1 MKLQIDLAGSLRS
14 KRDRSFPLQN
24 ALLELIDN
32 SVDEGATTI
41 NIIENEGDLIIEDN
55 GLGFKDIESALV
67 IGKSSKNN
75 KIGRYGV
82 GLKDA
87 CLRYSDATIIESNGK
102 RVEVPWKDIVNDRH
116 DGDIEAEKIET
127 RSMTRIVLCDF
138 RKRYNRA
145 IESKEIR
152 RTYHPMLETEQISIT
167 ITGQKLQPLPMPELT
182 EYIKEEI
189 IFDGKKCIIYGGIYK
204 TNDPARIDWK
214 GYNPYY
220 NGRLIGNGKI
230 TNRGTGQEFCNNF
243 FFQLFLLDDLEPWGL
258 ATNKDEVTG
267 LDELLD
273 YIYHAHTRPILE
285 RGAEQASDIELKGIE
300 NQINMMLGNQGN
312 ITRGPKVNKPEQ
324 KKDHKKGS
332 PKKNTNTATQVGSYN
347 NGASGKRGS
356 VKFLFKSLGGDSLG
370 EYEYRDK
377 SGLFVTANSDN
388 SFIAQNRTNLPAIQI
403 FVMMSYAMHR
413 KSQSSFEMFPDNFTT
428 SILEI
433 AGSELA
439 WIANQLS
446 ETN

>member
-1 MKLQIDLAGSLRS
+1 MKIEIDLAGSLRS
-14 KRDRSFPLQN
+14 KRNRSFPLQN

-55 GLGFKDIESALV
+55 GRGFKDIEAALR
-67 IGKSSKNN
+67 IGKSCKEN
-75 KIGRYGV
+75 KIGRFGV

-102 RVEVPWKDIVNDRH
+102 RVEVPWLEIIKGYN
-116 DGDIEAEKIET
+116 DGDIETGDIEV
-127 RSMTRIVLCDF
+127 RSMTRIILQNF
-138 RKRYNRA
+138 RERYKSS
-145 IESKEIR
+145 IETREIC
-152 RTYHPMLETEQISIT
+152 RTYHPML
-167 ITGQKLQPLPMPELT
+167 TGRRLNINVLGKKLEPLMVPELT
-182 EYIKEEI
+182 EYLHEEL
-189 IFDGKKCIIYGGIYK
+189 IFDGKKLIISGGIYK

-230 TNRGTGQEFCNNF
+230 TNRGTGQEYCNNF
-243 FFQLFLLDDLEPWGL
+243 VFNLLLLDDLEPWGL

-273 YIYHAHTRPILE
+273 WIYHEHTRPILE
-285 RGAEQASDIELKGIE
+285 RGADQASDIELKGIE

-332 PKKNTNTATQVGSYN
+332 PKKNTNTATQAGSYN
-347 NGASGKRGS
+347 NGKGGKRGS

-388 SFIAQNRTNLPAIQI
+388 SFIAQNRTNLPAIQT
-403 FVMMSYAMHR
+403 FVMMSYAMYR
-413 KSQSSFEMFPDNFTT
+413 QSQSDSFLPDNFTT
-428 SILEI
+428 NILNI

-439 WIANQLS
+439 WTATQFS

>member
-1 MKLQIDLAGSLRS
+1 MKIQIDLAGSLRS

-32 SVDEGATTI
+32 SVDENATTI

-67 IGKSSKNN
+67 IGCSSKSN

-87 CLRYSDATIIESNGK
+87 CLRYSDSTIIESNGK
-102 RVEVPWKDIVNDRH
+102 RVEVPWEQIIRGDH
-116 DGDIEAEKIET
+116 DGDIEAEQIET

-152 RTYHPMLETEQISIT
+152 RTYHPMLENEQISIT

-230 TNRGTGQEFCNNF
+230 TNRGTGQEYCNNF

-312 ITRGPKVNKPEQ
+312 ITRSPKVNKPEQ

-332 PKKNTNTATQVGSYN
+332 PKKNTNTATQAGSYN
-347 NGASGKRGS
+347 NGKGGKRGS

-388 SFIAQNRTNLPAIQI
+388 PFIAQNRTNLPAIQT
-403 FVMMSYAMHR
+403 FVMMSYAMYR
-413 KSQSSFEMFPDNFTT
+413 QSQSDSFLPDNFTT
-428 SILEI
+428 NILNI

-439 WIANQLS
+439 WTANQFS

>member
-14 KRDRSFPLQN
+14 KRNRNFPLQN

-32 SVDEGATTI
+32 SVDEGAITI
-41 NIIENEGDLIIEDN
+41 NIIENQGDLIIEDN
-55 GLGFKDIESALV
+55 GQGFKDIEAALV
-67 IGKSSKNN
+67 IGKSNKEN
-75 KIGRYGV
+75 KIGRFGV
-82 GLKDA
+82 GLKDS
-87 CLRYSDATIIESNGK
+87 CLRYSDATVIESNGS
-102 RVEVPWKDIVNDRH
+102 RVEVPWAQIIDGSH
-116 DGDIEAEKIET
+116 DGDIETVEIEL
-127 RSMTRIVLCDF
+127 RSMTRIILQNF
-138 RKRYNRA
+138 RDRYKSS
-145 IESKEIR
+145 IETREIC
-152 RTYHPMLETEQISIT
+152 RTYHPMLENEQISIT

-230 TNRGTGQEFCNNF
+230 TNRGTGQEYCNNF

-332 PKKNTNTATQVGSYN
+332 PKKNTNTATRSGGYN
-347 NGASGKRGS
+347 NGKISNRGS
-356 VKFLFKSLGGDSLG
+356 VRFLFQSLGGDTLG
-370 EYEYRDK
+370 TYEYRDK
-377 SGLFVTANSDN
+377 SGLFVTANTDN
-388 SFIAQNRTNLPAIQI
+388 LFIAQNRNNLPAIQSI
-403 FVMMSYAMHR
+403 VMMSYSAH
-413 KSQSSFEMFPDNFTT
+413 KQSMTDQLMPDNFT
-428 SILEI
+428 SNILDI

-439 WIANQLS
+439 WIASQFS

>member
-14 KRDRSFPLQN
+14 KRNRNFPLQN

-32 SVDEGATTI
+32 SVDEGAITI
-41 NIIENEGDLIIEDN
+41 NIIENQGDLIIEDN
-55 GLGFKDIESALV
+55 GQGFKDIEAALV
-67 IGKSSKNN
+67 IGKSNKEN
-75 KIGRYGV
+75 KIGRFGV
-82 GLKDA
+82 GLKDS
-87 CLRYSDATIIESNGK
+87 CLRYSDATVIESNGS
-102 RVEVPWKDIVNDRH
+102 RVEVPWAQIIDGSH
-116 DGDIEAEKIET
+116 DGDIETVEIEV
-127 RSMTRIVLCDF
+127 RSMTRIILQNF
-138 RKRYNRA
+138 RDRYKSS
-145 IESKEIR
+145 IETREIC
-152 RTYHPMLETEQISIT
+152 RTYHPMLENEQISIT

-230 TNRGTGQEFCNNF
+230 TNRGTGQEYCNNF

-332 PKKNTNTATQVGSYN
+332 PKKNTNTATRSGGYN
-347 NGASGKRGS
+347 NGKISNRGS
-356 VKFLFKSLGGDSLG
+356 VRFLFQSLGGDTLG
-370 EYEYRDK
+370 TYEYRDK
-377 SGLFVTANSDN
+377 SGLFVTANTDN
-388 SFIAQNRTNLPAIQI
+388 LFIAQNRNNLPAIQSI
-403 FVMMSYAMHR
+403 VMMSYSAH
-413 KSQSSFEMFPDNFTT
+413 KQSMTDQLMPDNFT
-428 SILEI
+428 SNILDI

-439 WIANQLS
+439 WIASQFS

>member
-14 KRDRSFPLQN
+14 KRNRSFPLQN

-75 KIGRYGV
+75 KIGRFGV
-82 GLKDA
+82 GLKDS
-87 CLRYSDATIIESNGK
+87 CLRYSDATVIESNGS
-102 RVEVPWKDIVNDRH
+102 RVEVPWAQIIDGSH
-116 DGDIEAEKIET
+116 DGDIETFEIEVRSITRIILQNFRDRYKSSIET
-127 RSMTRIVLCDF
+127 R
-138 RKRYNRA
+138 
-145 IESKEIR
+145 EIC
-152 RTYHPMLETEQISIT
+152 RTYHPMLENEQISIT
-167 ITGQKLQPLPMPELT
+167 ITGQKLQPLQTPELT

-230 TNRGTGQEFCNNF
+230 TNRGTGQEYCNNF

>member
-14 KRDRSFPLQN
+14 KRNRNFPLQN

-32 SVDEGATTI
+32 SVDEGASTI
-41 NIIENEGDLIIEDN
+41 NIIENQGDLIIEDN
-55 GLGFKDIESALV
+55 GQGFKDIEAALV
-67 IGKSSKNN
+67 IGKSNKEN
-75 KIGRYGV
+75 KIGRFGV
-82 GLKDA
+82 GLKDS
-87 CLRYSDATIIESNGK
+87 CLRYSDATVIESNGN
-102 RVEVPWKDIVNDRH
+102 RVEVPWAQIIDGSH
-116 DGDIEAEKIET
+116 DGDIETVEIEV
-127 RSMTRIVLCDF
+127 RSMTRIILQNF
-138 RKRYNRA
+138 RERYKSS
-145 IESKEIR
+145 IETREIC
-152 RTYHPMLETEQISIT
+152 RTYQPMLIDGTLNINVLGKKLEPLPVPEFTEQFWET
-167 ITGQKLQPLPMPELT
+167 LV
-182 EYIKEEI
+182 
-189 IFDGKKCIIYGGIYK
+189 FDGKKFIIQGGIYK

-230 TNRGTGQEFCNNF
+230 TNRGTGQEYCNNF
-243 FFQLFLLDDLEPWGL
+243 VFNLLLLDDLEPWGL

-273 YIYHAHTRPILE
+273 WIYHEHTRPILE
-285 RGAEQASDIELKGIE
+285 RGADQASDIELKGIE

-332 PKKNTNTATQVGSYN
+332 PKKNTNTATQAGSYN
-347 NGASGKRGS
+347 NGKSGKRGS

-388 SFIAQNRTNLPAIQI
+388 SFIAQNRTNLPAIQT
-403 FVMMSYAMHR
+403 FVMMSYAMYR
-413 KSQSSFEMFPDNFTT
+413 QSQSDSFLPDNFTT
-428 SILEI
+428 NILNI

-439 WIANQLS
+439 WTATQFS

>member
-1 MKLQIDLAGSLRS
+1 MKIEIDLAGSLRS
-14 KRDRSFPLQN
+14 KRNRNFPLQN

-32 SVDEGATTI
+32 SVDEGANTI
-41 NIIENEGDLIIEDN
+41 NIIESHGDLIIEDN
-55 GLGFKDIESALV
+55 GHGFKDIEAALR
-67 IGKSSKNN
+67 IGTSSKEN
-75 KIGRYGV
+75 KIGRFGV

-87 CLRYSDATIIESNGK
+87 CLRYSDATVIESNGK
-102 RVEVPWKDIVNDRH
+102 RVDVPWLKIIKSYH
-116 DGDIEAEKIET
+116 DGEIETEDIEV
-127 RSMTRIVLCDF
+127 RSMTRIILQNF
-138 RKRYNRA
+138 RERYKSS
-145 IESKEIR
+145 IETREIC
-152 RTYHPMLETEQISIT
+152 RTYHPML
-167 ITGQKLQPLPMPELT
+167 TGRRLNINVLGKKLEPLMVPELT

-230 TNRGTGQEFCNNF
+230 TNRGTGQEYCNNF

-324 KKDHKKGS
+324 KKEHKKGS

>member
-14 KRDRSFPLQN
+14 KRNRNFPLQN

-32 SVDEGATTI
+32 SVDEGASTI
-41 NIIENEGDLIIEDN
+41 NIIENQGDLIIEDN
-55 GLGFKDIESALV
+55 GQGFKDIEAALV
-67 IGKSSKNN
+67 IGKSNKEN
-75 KIGRYGV
+75 KIGRFGV
-82 GLKDA
+82 GLKDS
-87 CLRYSDATIIESNGK
+87 CLRYSDATVIESNGN
-102 RVEVPWKDIVNDRH
+102 RVEVPWAQIIDGSH
-116 DGDIEAEKIET
+116 DGDIETVEIEV
-127 RSMTRIVLCDF
+127 RSMTRIILQNF
-138 RKRYNRA
+138 RDRYKSS
-145 IESKEIR
+145 IETREIC
-152 RTYHPMLETEQISIT
+152 RTYQPMLIDGTLNINVLGKKLEPLPVPEFTEQFWET
-167 ITGQKLQPLPMPELT
+167 LV
-182 EYIKEEI
+182 
-189 IFDGKKCIIYGGIYK
+189 FDGKKFIIQGGIYK

-230 TNRGTGQEFCNNF
+230 TNRGTGQEYCNNF
-243 FFQLFLLDDLEPWGL
+243 VFNLLLLDDLEPWGL

-273 YIYHAHTRPILE
+273 WIYHEHTRPILE
-285 RGAEQASDIELKGIE
+285 RGADQAADIELKDIE
-300 NQINMMLGNQGN
+300 NQINLILGGQGN

-332 PKKNTNTATQVGSYN
+332 PKKNTNTATQAGSYN
-347 NGASGKRGS
+347 NGKGGKRGS

-388 SFIAQNRTNLPAIQI
+388 SFIAQNRTNLPAIQT
-403 FVMMSYAMHR
+403 FVMMSYAMYR
-413 KSQSSFEMFPDNFTT
+413 QSQSDSFLPDNFTT
-428 SILEI
+428 NILNI

-439 WIANQLS
+439 WTANQFS

>member
-14 KRDRSFPLQN
+14 KRNRNFPLQN

-32 SVDEGATTI
+32 SVDEGAITI
-41 NIIENEGDLIIEDN
+41 NIIENQGDLIIEDN
-55 GLGFKDIESALV
+55 GQGFKDIEAALV
-67 IGKSSKNN
+67 IGKSNKEN
-75 KIGRYGV
+75 KIGRFGV
-82 GLKDA
+82 GLKDS
-87 CLRYSDATIIESNGK
+87 CLRYSDATVIESNGS
-102 RVEVPWKDIVNDRH
+102 RVEVPWAQIIDGSH
-116 DGDIEAEKIET
+116 DGDIETVEIEV
-127 RSMTRIVLCDF
+127 RSMTRIILQNF
-138 RKRYNRA
+138 RDRYKSS
-145 IESKEIR
+145 IETREIC
-152 RTYHPMLETEQISIT
+152 RTYHPMLENEQISIT

-230 TNRGTGQEFCNNF
+230 TNRGTGQEYCNNF

-312 ITRGPKVNKPEQ
+312 ITRSPKVNKSEQ

-332 PKKNTNTATQVGSYN
+332 PKKNTNTATQAGSYN
-347 NGASGKRGS
+347 NGKGGKRGS
-356 VKFLFKSLGGDSLG
+356 VKFLFQSLGGDTLG
-370 EYEYRDK
+370 TYEYRDK
-377 SGLFVTANSDN
+377 SGLFVTANTDN
-388 SFIAQNRTNLPAIQI
+388 LFIAQNRNNLPAIQSI
-403 FVMMSYAMHR
+403 VMMSYSAH
-413 KSQSSFEMFPDNFTT
+413 KQSMTDQLMPDNFT
-428 SILEI
+428 SNILDI

-439 WIANQLS
+439 WIASQFS

>member
-1 MKLQIDLAGSLRS
+1 MQLQIDLAGSLRS
-14 KRDRSFPLQN
+14 KRSRNFPLQN

-32 SVDEGATTI
+32 SVDESASTI

-55 GLGFKDIESALV
+55 GHGFKNIEAALM
-67 IGKSSKNN
+67 IGKSSKEN
-75 KIGRYGV
+75 KIGRFGV

-87 CLRYSDATIIESNGK
+87 CLRYSDTTIIESNGK
-102 RVEVPWKDIVNDRH
+102 SATIPWLRIIEEDH
-116 DGDIEAEKIET
+116 DGDIETVEIET
-127 RSMTRIVLCDF
+127 RSMTRIILQNF
-138 RKRYNRA
+138 RDRYKSS
-145 IESKEIR
+145 IETREIC
-152 RTYHPMLETEQISIT
+152 RTYHPMLENEQISIT

-182 EYIKEEI
+182 EYIKEQI
-189 IFDGKKCIIYGGIYK
+189 IFDGKKCMIYGGIYK

-230 TNRGTGQEFCNNF
+230 TNRGTGQEYCNNF

-332 PKKNTNTATQVGSYN
+332 PKKNTNTATRSGGYN
-347 NGASGKRGS
+347 NGKISNRGS
-356 VKFLFKSLGGDSLG
+356 VRFLFQSLGGDTLG
-370 EYEYRDK
+370 TYEYRDK
-377 SGLFVTANSDN
+377 SGLFVTANTDN
-388 SFIAQNRTNLPAIQI
+388 LFIAQNRNNLPAIQSI
-403 FVMMSYAMHR
+403 VMMSYSAH
-413 KSQSSFEMFPDNFTT
+413 KQSMTDQLMPDNFT
-428 SILEI
+428 SNILDI

-439 WIANQLS
+439 WIASQFS

>member
-14 KRDRSFPLQN
+14 KRNRNFPLQN

-32 SVDEGATTI
+32 SVDEGAITI
-41 NIIENEGDLIIEDN
+41 NIIENQGDLIIEDN
-55 GLGFKDIESALV
+55 GQGFKDIEAALV
-67 IGKSSKNN
+67 IGKSNKEN
-75 KIGRYGV
+75 KIGRFGV
-82 GLKDA
+82 GLKDS
-87 CLRYSDATIIESNGK
+87 CLRYSDATVIESNGS
-102 RVEVPWKDIVNDRH
+102 RVEVPWAQIIDGSH
-116 DGDIEAEKIET
+116 DGDIETVEIEV
-127 RSMTRIVLCDF
+127 RSMTRIILQNF
-138 RKRYNRA
+138 RDRYKSS
-145 IESKEIR
+145 IETREIC
-152 RTYHPMLETEQISIT
+152 RTYHPMLENEQISIT

-230 TNRGTGQEFCNNF
+230 TNRGTGQEYCNNF

-356 VKFLFKSLGGDSLG
+356 VKFLFQSLGGDTLG
-370 EYEYRDK
+370 TYEYRDK
-377 SGLFVTANSDN
+377 SGLFVTANTDN
-388 SFIAQNRTNLPAIQI
+388 LFIAQNRNNLPAIQSI
-403 FVMMSYAMHR
+403 VMMSYSAH
-413 KSQSSFEMFPDNFTT
+413 KQSMTDQLMPDNFT
-428 SILEI
+428 SNILDI

-439 WIANQLS
+439 WIASQFS